1 MRMRVGEVVVPRD
14 RRISVDGGRGRA
26 GGRAEAG
33 GSSVW
38 RVMQEVV
45 VRQRKL

>member
-33 GSSVW
+33 GSVW